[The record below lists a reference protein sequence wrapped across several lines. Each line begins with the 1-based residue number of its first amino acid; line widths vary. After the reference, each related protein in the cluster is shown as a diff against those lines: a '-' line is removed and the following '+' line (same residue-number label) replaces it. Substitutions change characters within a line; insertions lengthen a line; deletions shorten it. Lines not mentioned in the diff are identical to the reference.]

1 MPVTQNRHWGLDYRH
16 KIKLSFS
23 SNYLVSMQHSNSA
36 LFLKKEVS
44 QFLKFWTC
52 IYCVHQFF
60 ALFQMHIVSDL
71 YFEVYKIVGE

>member
-1 MPVTQNRHWGLDYRH
+1 MMLKNLNCLDLGLNPAVLGLYPES
-16 KIKLSFS
+16 LEPCT
-23 SNYLVSMQHSNSA
+23 A
-36 LFLKKEVS
+36 LFLKKEIS
-44 QFLKFWTC
+44 QFLKFWTR

>member
-1 MPVTQNRHWGLDYRH
+1 MNLVTMVTVPREGNEPRYHG
-16 KIKLSFS
+16 
-23 SNYLVSMQHSNSA
+23 NSTA

-52 IYCVHQFF
+52 IYCVHLFF

-71 YFEVYKIVGE
+71 